1 MYGIHINRKDV
12 CHMADYSTK
21 KLFDMFFDS
30 LGKDEDTIRKIR
42 PQIDR
47 DEVYEYENKVGKQL
61 VELDVDE
68 LFEMILS
75 FNGNRNFKNAPYS
88 ISYSSYNQIASLYR
102 SFFSWYIDNIKVIKN
117 PFNDKR
123 MKGTAATRRLAK
135 YKEVFTKEKMDEI
148 IYNLHQDFET
158 DRADYFECII
168 RLFYDGFSDAPE
180 IVELTEDMIDFKN
193 KVVRLY
199 GRTINFTDRTF
210 ELLLQVHDS
219 FKMIGWRGD
228 YDMDS
233 WHGKYFKYPVR
244 PRHAEKLQDKPASEI
259 AALINR
265 FIITNVKN
273 KYGIDV
279 NYRTFYML
287 GFYEYLKEY
296 KGEERTKEL
305 ILTMR
310 DRDATTDLLN
320 AARRYGLV
328 FDNVTQLKR
337 ALQPYVPRD

>member
-1 MYGIHINRKDV
+1 
-12 CHMADYSTK
+12 MADYNTK
-21 KLFDMFFDS
+21 KLFNMYFDS
-30 LGKDEDTIRKIR
+30 LGKDEYALRKIR

-47 DEVYEYENKVGKQL
+47 DEVYEYEAKVGKQL

-75 FNGNRNFKNAPYS
+75 FNGNRNLKNAAYS

-102 SFFSWYIDNIKVIKN
+102 SFFAWYIDNIKVIKN

-123 MKGTAATRRLAK
+123 MKGTAATRRLARD
-135 YKEVFTKEKMDEI
+135 KETFTKEKMEEI
-148 IYNLHQDFET
+148 IANLHKDFES

-168 RLFYDGFSDAPE
+168 RLFYDGFSEAPE

-193 KVVRLY
+193 KVVRLP
-199 GRTINFTDRTF
+199 GRVINLSDRTF
-210 ELLLQVHDS
+210 ELLLQIHNS
-219 FKMIGWRGD
+219 YKMIGWRGD
-228 YDMDS
+228 YDMES

-244 PRHAEKLQDKPASEI
+244 PRQAEKLQDKPSNEI
-259 AALINR
+259 ANIINR
-265 FIITNVKN
+265 FISSNVKS

-279 NYRTFYML
+279 NYRIFYML
-287 GFYEYLKEY
+287 GFYEYLKRT

-310 DRDATTDLLN
+310 DRDTTADLLN
-320 AARRYGLV
+320 SARMYGV
-328 FDNVTQLKR
+328 IFDNVTQLKK
-337 ALQPYVPRD
+337 ALQPYVEVED